1 MINEPEP
8 FMALS
13 KAFDRTQA
21 AEEAA
26 RLPAL
31 TVFDR
36 CDATDCS
43 SQAYLQARLPSGLT
57 LIFCGHHGHDLLPAL
72 AGQGADIRDDTHL
85 LGNDRSLDGLGG

>member
-43 SQAYLQARLPSGLT
+43 SQAYLQARETPP
-57 LIFCGHHGHDLLPAL
+57 DRAKVLLEH
-72 AGQGADIRDDTHL
+72 ADRLMAQTE
-85 LGNDRSLDGLGG
+85 